1 MKKIVQNERDEGYLK
16 QFISKVEQRVI
27 LDALR
32 EYGWV
37 KKKVADVLHISR
49 TTLDRKLKKYGISN
63 LRKEVDNDLLGKQ
76 KDNTS

>member
-1 MKKIVQNERDEGYLK
+1 MKKIVKDNSYEGYLK

-32 EYGWV
+32 EYGWE
-37 KKKVADVLHISR
+37 KKKVADALHISR
-49 TTLDRKLKKYGISN
+49 TTLHRKLKKYGISN
-63 LRKEVDNDLLGKQ
+63 LREEVDNGLPRKQ

>member
-1 MKKIVQNERDEGYLK
+1 MKKIVQNGRDEGYLK

-27 LDALR
+27 LDTLR

-63 LRKEVDNDLLGKQ
+63 LRKEVDNGLLRKQ
-76 KDNTS
+76 KDNTP

>member
-1 MKKIVQNERDEGYLK
+1 MKKIVQNDRDEGYLK